1 MKRRAGGESRRAG
14 RAGRRALIIQHA
26 AVETLG
32 ANFSAVLA
40 DAGFDLIPLTG
51 GAGEF
56 TAPALT
62 EIDLIVSLGG
72 PQSAN
77 DPNPALQQEID
88 YLRAA
93 AGTAAGQPPAPV
105 VGVCLGAQLLARALG
120 GEVSPTGGY
129 QFGLRKIDVTAA
141 GAADPAF
148 REVAVPLAP
157 TLHGE
162 RFSVPPKGTLLAT
175 GTMLRRD
182 GGYLRIPMAFRCG
195 VSYGFQFEP
204 QLTLAELRVWNR
216 ELAGDYQLM
225 GERFDPQEEAA
236 RNLREFAAFAPFHE
250 RQMARLLRA
259 ILDQAGY

>member
-1 MKRRAGGESRRAG
+1 MN
-14 RAGRRALIIQHA
+14 RRALIIRHV

-32 ANFSAVLA
+32 ANFGAVLT
-40 DAGFDLIPLTG
+40 DAGFDLIPVTG
-51 GAGEF
+51 GSGEF
-56 TAPALT
+56 TAPALA

-77 DPNPALQQEID
+77 DPNPALHREID

-93 AGTAAGQPPAPV
+93 AAGQPPVPV

-148 REVAVPLAP
+148 REIAVPLAP

-162 RFSVPPKGTLLAT
+162 RFTAPPGGALLAT

-182 GGYLRIPMAFRCG
+182 GTYLRIPMAFRYG

-216 ELAGDYQLM
+216 ELAGDYALM
-225 GERFDPQEEAA
+225 GDRFDPREEAA

-250 RQMARLLRA
+250 RQMARMLRA
-259 ILDQAGY
+259 ILRQAGY